1 MSNIPTASRPT
12 VKELDPALKG
22 LVRWKSFAIQL
33 PTIKLS
39 DVVEIE
45 QNHRGNI
52 ADQRL
57 AVYGTWLGKCV
68 SASWLDVI
76 TALETI
82 DETVL
87 AEHLKLKHG
96 LVLPHSSII
105 PDDTIPQTPLLPN
118 SSPDSYQNI
127 LVPSEDKVVKD
138 LEWLSKCFGD
148 LAADFRKEIE
158 SLVGKDETVLHDIA
172 IRIEKEDS
180 YTIEGLTAVKTTDG
194 LFTLI
199 HPHYNFL
206 DIDLL
211 ETIAEYLK
219 CEHFTTKIKEHN
231 ESVEIFKS
239 TTPVESLRN
248 SIIPY
253 VSMPNSSNPRS
264 IVIIKLQKPWR
275 KRSIKLVERL
285 AESLFPDNSLMFEW
299 FRVMIGSVYVM
310 FLVPEEKKQISYCHK
325 SSKALVH
332 ETNGGH

>member
-33 PTIKLS
+33 PTIELS
-39 DVVEIE
+39 DVGEIE
-45 QNHRGNI
+45 QNHRGSI

-87 AEHLKLKHG
+87 AEHLKVKHD
-96 LVLPHSSII
+96 LVLPHSSIS
-105 PDDTIPQTPLLPN
+105 PGDAIPQTPLLPN
-118 SSPDSYQNI
+118 SSPDSYQDI
-127 LVPSEDKVVKD
+127 LVPSEVKVVKD

-148 LAADFRKEIE
+148 LAADFRKEIDR
-158 SLVGKDETVLHDIA
+158 LVRKDEMILRDIA
-172 IRIEKEDS
+172 IRIEEDDS
-180 YTIEGLTAVKTTDG
+180 YTIEGLTAVTTTDE
-194 LFTLI
+194 LFKLI

-219 CEHFTTKIKEHN
+219 CENFTTKIKEHN

-264 IVIIKLQKPWR
+264 IVIL
-275 KRSIKLVERL
+275 
-285 AESLFPDNSLMFEW
+285 
-299 FRVMIGSVYVM
+299 
-310 FLVPEEKKQISYCHK
+310 SYRNHGRNV
-325 SSKALVH
+325 L
-332 ETNGGH
+332 